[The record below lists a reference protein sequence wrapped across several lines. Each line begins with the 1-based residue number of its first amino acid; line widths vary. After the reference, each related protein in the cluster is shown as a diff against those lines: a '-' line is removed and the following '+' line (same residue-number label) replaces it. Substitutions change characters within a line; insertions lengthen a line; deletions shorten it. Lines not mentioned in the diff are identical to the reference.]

1 MRVGLL
7 TSDAATAIIE
17 TSGATPLWAPRE
29 LIRLEYCGVYLFL
42 RKRQLYWREGSVP
55 LRFFTGNSFHLTPGL
70 HHFCNWSLVSGNE
83 AMIPPRH
90 LVLLKDELRGSRS
103 STRYWFSIP
112 TRMVVSSVY
121 LAPWRIQIFF
131 GGFWFLLQ
139 SVWVSINRNQVE
151 ELIFRSG
158 KPNICVS
165 LAVGSIVVN
174 AA

>member
-1 MRVGLL
+1 VYPYASSLEIHFTWRQGYTTCKYSFFLMK
-7 TSDAATAIIE
+7 
-17 TSGATPLWAPRE
+17 
-29 LIRLEYCGVYLFL
+29 LINDDHCNY
-42 RKRQLYWREGSVP
+42 
-55 LRFFTGNSFHLTPGL
+55 FFTS
-70 HHFCNWSLVSGNE
+70 CNWSLVSGNE